1 MYRLTPPPPDRLR
14 RGHLPEKGILRNLL
28 LFKSA
33 AGLHQGTGLIN
44 WHTNLSTARI
54 ERLGMSWKFLE
65 DQSPGLAEFGVERL
79 NGRVAYLATIRKD
92 GSPRLHP
99 MTPIIGE
106 GHLFVFMEPTSPK
119 GHDLQRDGRY
129 AIHCSVGDTSGESGE
144 FIITGQ
150 ARLIDDPEVRAL
162 AVRLSSYS
170 PADRY
175 ILFEFDLTSAAST
188 IYLAGQPVRKHWEW
202 GG

>member
-1 MYRLTPPPPDRLR
+1 
-14 RGHLPEKGILRNLL
+14 
-28 LFKSA
+28 
-33 AGLHQGTGLIN
+33 
-44 WHTNLSTARI
+44 
-54 ERLGMSWKFLE
+54 MSWKFLE
-65 DQSPGLAEFGVERL
+65 DQQPVLAKFGVERL
-79 NGRVAYLATIRKD
+79 NGKVAYLATIRKD

-129 AIHCSVGDTSGESGE
+129 TIHCSVSDTSGASGE
-144 FIITGQ
+144 FIVAGQ

-162 AVRLSSYS
+162 AARLSSYT

-175 ILFEFDLTSAAST
+175 ILFEFDVTSAAST
-188 IYLAGQPVRKHWEW
+188 IYSEGQPVRQNWKWN
-202 GG
+202 G